1 MRTLSTHFSEIPEKM
16 IENSSHS
23 FSEPDIDVM
32 TSEKFSLPPIKVEEV
47 QNEMSR
53 LSTRK
58 ASGFD

>member
-1 MRTLSTHFSEIPEKM
+1 MRALSTHFSEIPEKM

-23 FSEPDIDVM
+23 FSELDIDVM

-47 QNEMSR
+47 QNASR

>member
-1 MRTLSTHFSEIPEKM
+1 M

-23 FSEPDIDVM
+23 FSELDIDVM

-47 QNEMSR
+47 QNASR